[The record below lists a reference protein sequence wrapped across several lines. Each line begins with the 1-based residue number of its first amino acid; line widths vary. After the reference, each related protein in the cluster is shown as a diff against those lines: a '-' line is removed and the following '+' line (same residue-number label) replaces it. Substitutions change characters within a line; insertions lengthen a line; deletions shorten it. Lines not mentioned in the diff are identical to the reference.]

1 MLRSDGL
8 AGALSRRSAA
18 EDETIRGA
26 VAFSRVSKRARGRWE
41 GRREG
46 GREGGAEWRRVGAG
60 TGEKRRRDEADEAP
74 QRQHPPVQPS
84 LSRSLSLS
92 HFRALLSLRVCCL
105 FSLRDPPYALRV
117 GCCCGLARARCE
129 REREEAGGGG
139 GGKTLYPPQGS
150 SHMSCAQGRGAHELT
165 CALSLCVRATCA
177 DAEDDTTAT
186 AGRLSS
192 SAQRR

>member
-129 REREEAGGGG
+129 REREEAGGGRG
-139 GGKTLYPPQGS
+139 GVRLSTPPKGPATCRAHKEEEHTNSRALYR
-150 SHMSCAQGRGAHELT
+150 CA
-165 CALSLCVRATCA
+165 CVRPVQTQKTTPQPQQA
-177 DAEDDTTAT
+177 D
-186 AGRLSS
+186 
-192 SAQRR
+192 